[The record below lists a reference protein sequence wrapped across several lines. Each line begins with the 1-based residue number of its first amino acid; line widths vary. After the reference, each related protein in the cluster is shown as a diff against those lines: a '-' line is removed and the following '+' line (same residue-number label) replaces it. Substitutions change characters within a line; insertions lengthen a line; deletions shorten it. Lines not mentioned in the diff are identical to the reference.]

1 MSLSGNMTINNSF
14 KFRENL
20 QDACIITIFNAKRI
34 STSSALTYALEIIAC
49 FFGSTTTSFVALDV
63 ESEQFTLPISS
74 GYLGLKY
81 RDCNRLVTFF
91 AFALW
96 WFLPFMW
103 EIMAEKPI
111 FSSETFLL
119 LHNLHTVLCLSV
131 GSLLSQYVNLP
142 CSRHLFGNVQEL
154 TILLILKYNF
164 LI

>member
-34 STSSALTYALEIIAC
+34 STSNALTYALEIIAC

-63 ESEQFTLPISS
+63 QSEQFTLSISS

-103 EIMAEKPI
+103 EIMRKTPI

-119 LHNLHTVLCLSV
+119 LHNLHTALCLSLAF
-131 GSLLSQYVNLP
+131 LLSQYVNLSW
-142 CSRHLFGNVQEL
+142 SRDLLKNVQEP